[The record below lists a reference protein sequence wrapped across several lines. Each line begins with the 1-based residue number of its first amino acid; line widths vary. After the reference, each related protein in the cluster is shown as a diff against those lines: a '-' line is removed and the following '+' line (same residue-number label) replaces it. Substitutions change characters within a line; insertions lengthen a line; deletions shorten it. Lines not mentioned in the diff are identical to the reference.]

1 MKRQF
6 SGIMTLL
13 IVLISLQAVYAQ
25 TETTIT
31 ECDYQHV
38 AKAITTG
45 GSIVLDCDRNIQIW
59 ANKPLTITADTSIK
73 PAAGRKISLQALKG
87 RAFVVNKGV
96 TLTLEAITLKGND
109 NELGGGI
116 ANEGTLIVT
125 NGIFDNNDGAPGAA
139 IYNNDGGTATIS
151 NSLFSNNETFGG
163 GGAIYNAAK
172 AEMTIND
179 STFTKNQSLSNSG
192 GGAIYN
198 VGKMSIT
205 GSTFTQNNSQGRF
218 GWGGA
223 IWNSGEGVISVVNST
238 FALNTAGHSG
248 AAIRNDIQGQ
258 TTIQFSTFVSNST
271 EVWGGAL
278 YIEGGTITVSNSLF
292 SQNTA
297 NTIANDCDNQVKMGE
312 IKTTNNL
319 SNAGCGD
326 KAAAGVAS
334 LSNNGGLTQTVAI
347 ASDSNAV
354 DAASE
359 CPASDVDQRG
369 TARPQGKACD
379 IGAYEFVELTTAATS
394 VSLCQVTTTRDVRL
408 RTEPNTA
415 SSVLAVVPHALTFQ
429 AIEQVTGWYHITY
442 GAVDGWLSAD
452 FVTTKGA
459 CSG

>member
-6 SGIMTLL
+6 SGIIILL
-13 IVLISLQAVYAQ
+13 VVLVSLQAVYAQ
-25 TETTIT
+25 ADTTIT
-31 ECDYQHV
+31 ECDYQHIS
-38 AKAITTG
+38 KAVTAG
-45 GSIVLDCDRNIQIW
+45 GSIILDCDRNIEIW
-59 ANKPLTITADTSIK
+59 TNKPLTITVDTFIK
-73 PAAGRKISLQALKG
+73 SAEGRKVSLQALKG
-87 RAFVVNKGV
+87 RAFVVNTGV
-96 TLTLEAITLKGND
+96 TLILEDITLKGND

-125 NGIFDNNDGAPGAA
+125 NVVFDNNDGAPGAA
-139 IYNNDGGTATIS
+139 IYNNDGGKATINS
-151 NSLFSNNETFGG
+151 SLFSHNETFGG

-172 AEMTIND
+172 AEVTISD
-179 STFTKNQSLSNSG
+179 STFTTNQSLSNSG

-198 VGKMSIT
+198 VGKMTIT
-205 GSTFTQNNSQGRF
+205 SSTFTMNDSQGRF

-223 IWNSGEGVISVVNST
+223 IWNSGEGVLDVVNST
-238 FALNTAGHSG
+238 FAQNTAGHSG
-248 AAIRNDIQGQ
+248 AAIRNDNQGQ
-258 TTIQFSTFVSNST
+258 TTIQFSSFVGNST
-271 EVWGGAL
+271 DVWGGAL
-278 YIEGGTITVSNSLF
+278 YIEGGTITISNSLF

-297 NTIANDCDNQVKMGE
+297 DTIANDCDNQVKMGE
-312 IKTTNNL
+312 IKASSNL
-319 SNAGCGD
+319 SDAGCGD
-326 KAAAGVAS
+326 NAAAGVAS

-359 CPASDVDQRG
+359 CPASGLDQRG
-369 TARPQGKACD
+369 TTRPQGAKCD

-394 VSLCQVTTTRDVRL
+394 VGICQVTTTRDVRL

-452 FVTTKGA
+452 FVSTKGA
-459 CSG
+459 CG